1 MSPGDRTRPVDE
13 LIDAVREAGAYEA
26 IASLPDYFSTLLTD
40 DDDRLKGD
48 ALFRLGIARALLSQ
62 ASIVVANEPAE
73 KNGATAGETID
84 ALRAIARRGSIV
96 FVQPKRSN
104 TLRQVDQVV
113 LLHEKKVVAVGTHN
127 ELLEKS
133 ELYRHLNYILFS
145 PLRNVVVRI
154 SLRTFAD
161 RPVPVEA
168 VTSVGSLKRG
178 VCSRSDVGCR
188 SACRLPLVR

>member
-1 MSPGDRTRPVDE
+1 MNQRVWVEPSGPIVVGTVAENVSPGDRTRPVDE

-145 PLRNVVVRI
+145 PLRNVVVR
-154 SLRTFAD
+154 
-161 RPVPVEA
+161 
-168 VTSVGSLKRG
+168 
-178 VCSRSDVGCR
+178 
-188 SACRLPLVR
+188 